1 MDDTE
6 DRSTLNAVNH
16 VSKENNDKETG
27 RIEAF
32 SDGVFAVAITLLV
45 LNIQPP
51 HISTGDNELLKYIG
65 EQWPML
71 IAFVSSFAT
80 IGVMWMN
87 HHKLF
92 TLIKRADNVLLAL
105 NLLLLLV
112 IIFIPYPTALLAQ
125 QYSAHPEGHVA
136 ALLYTGTN
144 VILAICFNLLW
155 RYASHH
161 NRLLDQKSNPVDVQ
175 GVSRQY
181 ILGPLIQLLI
191 FLIAWISVPVA
202 ILLNVA
208 MALLFAFPGRVP
220 RFLIRRASR

>member
-1 MDDTE
+1 MKEISKISDD
-6 DRSTLNAVNH
+6 R
-16 VSKENNDKETG
+16 ETG

-51 HISTGDNELLKYIG
+51 HLSVGDSELLNYVG
-65 EQWPML
+65 GQWPML
-71 IAFVSSFAT
+71 LAFVSSFAT

-92 TLIKRADNVLLAL
+92 TLIKRTDNVLLAL

-125 QYSAHPEGHVA
+125 QYSEHPEGHVA

-161 NRLLDQKSNPVDVQ
+161 NRLLDQKSDPIDVQ

-181 ILGPLIQLLI
+181 ILGPIIQLLI
-191 FLIAWISVPVA
+191 FVVAWINVPVA
-202 ILLNVA
+202 IVLNLA
-208 MALLFAFPGRVP
+208 MALIFAFPGRVP
-220 RFLIRRASR
+220 RFLSKGTR